1 MVGFFLETPNF
12 TAYMA
17 RIAEV
22 HSIRAALHDPG
33 DGGGGSGDIDSVLD
47 KECVTVARGELQG
60 GTSGDALCL
69 LPGRMLP
76 YVKTPVFL
84 LSSRYD
90 TVQPTHAHAHA
101 RKK

>member
-17 RIAEV
+17 KIAEV
-22 HSIRAALHDPG
+22 HSIRAALQ
-33 DGGGGSGDIDSVLD
+33 GGAAGGVLDIDGVLD
-47 KECVTVARGELQG
+47 KECVSVARGESQR

-69 LPGRMLP
+69 LPGRVLP

-90 TVQPTHAHAHA
+90 TVKPTHAYA